1 MGSGAEFLM
10 AEVEIHTGHH
20 DHAGDSF
27 AQRVGV
33 AVGIIGIILA
43 IVTIGSHRAHTAA
56 VINRTEENDQ
66 WSFYQAKKVRQQVL
80 DDGADLARSLSTDE
94 GRVQAMIEKY
104 SKQSAHYTE
113 ETKEIEREARIKHD
127 ETTREEGR
135 AVRLDIGEGFL
146 ELGLVMSSL
155 YFLSKRKFFPVIGFT
170 AAAIGTVLGV
180 MGFLA

>member
-1 MGSGAEFLM
+1 M

-20 DHAGDSF
+20 DHSGDSF
-27 AQRVGV
+27 AQTVGV
-33 AVGIIGIILA
+33 AVGVIGIILA
-43 IVTIGSHRAHTAA
+43 VVTIGSHRAHNAA

-66 WSFYQAKKVRQQVL
+66 WSFYQAKKNRQQVL
-80 DDGADLARSLSTDE
+80 
-94 GRVQAMIEKY
+94 QAIIDKY
-104 SKQSAHYTE
+104 TKQSTHYAE
-113 ETKEIEREARIKHD
+113 ETKEIDKEARLKHD
-127 ETTREEGR
+127 ETVREEGR

>member
-1 MGSGAEFLM
+1 M

-20 DHAGDSF
+20 DHSGDSF
-27 AQRVGV
+27 AQAVGV
-33 AVGIIGIILA
+33 AVGVIGIILA
-43 IVTIGSHRAHTAA
+43 VVTIGSHRAHNAA

-66 WSFYQAKKVRQQVL
+66 WSFYQAKKNRQQVL
-80 DDGADLARSLSTDE
+80 DVGADLARTLSTDE
-94 GRVQAMIEKY
+94 SRVQAIVDKY
-104 SKQSAHYTE
+104 AKQSAHYTE
-113 ETKEIEREARIKHD
+113 ETKEIVMEARTAPS
-127 ETTREEGR
+127 ETVREEGR
-135 AVRLDIGEGFL
+135 AVRLDVGEGFL